1 MDFRNKELII
11 FDFDG
16 TLINS
21 IPDLAT
27 AVNAMLTQYDLPG
40 IDIDR
45 VASFVGN
52 GAATLVRRALTLA
65 MQDKEPTDE
74 FFAEAFAFYLSA
86 YKDVSCQK
94 TFTYPG
100 VMETLQYLDKKGYK
114 MVICSNKPFEYM
126 EPILDFLTLKPYFH
140 SWIGEDSLSEKK
152 PHAAPLLHLVN
163 LMHTTVEKS
172 IVVGDSKNDILAAQ
186 NAGMQSVGL
195 TYGYNY
201 DEDIAEYGPSIVL
214 NHFSD
219 LQKLF

>member
-65 MQDKEPTDE
+65 MQEKEPTDE

>member
-27 AVNAMLTQYDLPG
+27 AVNAMLTQYDLPS

-74 FFAEAFAFYLSA
+74 LFAEAFAFYLSA

-100 VMETLQYLDKKGYK
+100 VMETLKYLDEKGYK

-126 EPILDFLTLKPYFH
+126 EPILDFLSIKPYFH
-140 SWIGEDSLSEKK
+140 CWIGEDSLPEKK

-163 LMHTTVEKS
+163 VMRSTVEKS

-186 NAGMQSVGL
+186 NAGMQSIGL

-201 DEDIAEYGPSIVL
+201 EEDIADYGPSIVL